1 MAGPFDHRIPS
12 GPLERD
18 PTSRH
23 LTTDEQR
30 ELLLGALDGIEL
42 GVWDRSIVEWLSA
55 YDAATV
61 LTVCSLIR
69 RVRLHV
75 RPKRLMGPNLDDF
88 LVLLGVVRDAL
99 EAGLVEPAALEL
111 RILLEHKGQL
121 GLRTRR
127 STTYLRHELEKRRPP
142 EPRPPQT

>member
-75 RPKRLMGPNLDDF
+75 RPKRLT
-88 LVLLGVVRDAL
+88 
-99 EAGLVEPAALEL
+99 
-111 RILLEHKGQL
+111 RILEQL
-121 GLRTRR
+121 SLTPASPVAEASIPLLPSQWAATAVGG
-127 STTYLRHELEKRRPP
+127 
-142 EPRPPQT
+142 

>member
-1 MAGPFDHRIPS
+1 
-12 GPLERD
+12 
-18 PTSRH
+18 
-23 LTTDEQR
+23 
-30 ELLLGALDGIEL
+30 
-42 GVWDRSIVEWLSA
+42 
-55 YDAATV
+55 
-61 LTVCSLIR
+61 
-69 RVRLHV
+69 
-75 RPKRLMGPNLDDF
+75 MGPNLDDF